1 MAINELNDLS
11 SGHEEWSYQKNLRML
26 QELIV
31 VLNHLLKIENTPILA
46 EKINYIKKTRSENLS
61 AVFLSPEGRQYITLC
76 YLAIKFENKNE
87 IISNYCIW
95 VDIESKDILSYLLKR
110 LDLFII
116 SLKILNNG
124 KENIKSIFKL
134 TPTGILPGSYI
145 GWNICD
151 DNDNF
156 IESNTICID
165 YNNGEFELWK
175 IDGNDFIKFDSFKID
190 SLKNNYF
197 FEIPHSKKYSFSI
210 DIFSQ
215 VALINF
221 NGREQLP
228 RLTYTGP
235 GRKNIPHNILFEQIQ
250 VLEKALD
257 FIAIAEPSLIK
268 YFIEIKNSFVPLI
281 PPNGALPSSSNSS
294 IDDMFWYSASNSPLL
309 VAEMIIHEYSHQKLF
324 RLQDIDP
331 LIDREK
337 HGSGWENS
345 NIYSPWRDDPR
356 PINGVFH
363 GFVVFSEASNF
374 WLNLIEKG
382 VISEEEK
389 NIALRRF
396 AMLASQLKY
405 ACESL
410 SKTHFTKAGERIFRF
425 YESNIYDNFIKK
437 VSIEKLYDLEPFFM
451 EFHDEILDDSKITI
465 KEIVDSHRNTWLEKN
480 IKIN

>member
-1 MAINELNDLS
+1 MDINEINDLS
-11 SGHEEWSYQKNLRML
+11 SGHEEWTYKKDLRVL

-61 AVFLSPEGRQYITLC
+61 AVFLSPEGRHYITLC

-151 DNDNF
+151 DNNNY
-156 IESNTICID
+156 IESNNLYFD
-165 YNNGEFELWK
+165 YNNGELELW
-175 IDGNDFIKFDSFKID
+175 IINGNDFNKFDSFKID
-190 SLKNNYF
+190 NIKNNHF

-235 GRKNIPHNILFEQIQ
+235 GRKNLPHNILFEQIQ

-294 IDDMFWYSASNSPLL
+294 IDGMFWYSASNSPLL

-363 GFVVFSEASNF
+363 GFIVFSEASNF
-374 WLNLIEKG
+374 WLNLVEKG
-382 VISEEEK
+382 LISEEEK

-425 YESNIYDNFIKK
+425 YESNICNNFIKK
-437 VSIEKLYDLEPFFM
+437 VSSEKLYDLEPFFM

-465 KEIVDSHRNTWLEKN
+465 KEIVDSHRETWLEKN